1 MMRAQSVHNRD
12 ENDSDG
18 VVLVQW
24 KGKSRNKKKSHGL
37 FTFAPVNR
45 PLSER

>member
-12 ENDSDG
+12 ENDSDS

-24 KGKSRNKKKSHGL
+24 KGKSRNKKSHGL
-37 FTFAPVNR
+37 FTFAPVTGS
-45 PLSER
+45 LSER